1 MSFGALLGSETRR
14 LFARRAVRWG
24 TLAVLAV
31 VLLVV
36 GIAAVRSSGSG
47 PFDHPMR
54 LRQLWDRSGGGA
66 PQSLVLQMSVY
77 VFLLV
82 VGVAASAVGGEYRA
96 GTMGTLLTWEPRR
109 VRVAFARMLAV
120 VVVAVAVVVYAIAI
134 GAAILALLT
143 AGVAF
148 VTRSTV
154 GAILTWLGYLIG
166 IELVLGFRNR
176 SIQSGLFMPNFG
188 ALFKGSSGRAQ
199 RSVHAR
205 RDRAKP
211 RTAWPGTD
219 PDHRDRP
226 RGRRPRWFGVPAP
239 GRRVALTFRGI
250 RGEVPPRFDMRSN
263 GTPESGPKSD
273 GPPISRRVP
282 SSLWERPV

>member
-1 MSFGALLGSETRR
+1 MSFGALLGSEIRR

-24 TLAVLAV
+24 TLAVLAL

-36 GIAAVRSSGSG
+36 GIAAVRSSGRG

-109 VRVAFARMLAV
+109 VRVAFARILAV
-120 VVVAVAVVVYAIAI
+120 VVVAVVVYAIVIGVLIAGWSLGATWRGSTAGLGEDFWRGVAGVAGRGAI

-188 ALFKGSSGRAQ
+188 AFLQDHRVELSARFTRDGIERYLALPGPGLIRITVIALVIAGLGGLVF
-199 RSVHAR
+199 RR
-205 RDRAKP
+205 RD
-211 RTAWPGTD
+211 
-219 PDHRDRP
+219 
-226 RGRRPRWFGVPAP
+226 
-239 GRRVALTFRGI
+239 VA
-250 RGEVPPRFDMRSN
+250 
-263 GTPESGPKSD
+263 
-273 GPPISRRVP
+273 
-282 SSLWERPV
+282 